1 MSTEGWIAII
11 SAIGG
16 GTVAI
21 IGAIALAY
29 RQAVEAKTQ
38 ATAARDA
45 TEENRKEI
53 IATKTGIYE
62 VGKQLDGRLTEL
74 LISSNAAARAEGVAA
89 GEQSQRDRAAP
100 SDSVK

>member
-1 MSTEGWIAII
+1 MTTEGWIAII
-11 SAIGG
+11 GAISG

-29 RQAVEAKTQ
+29 RQSVEAKHL
-38 ATAARDA
+38 ASDAKDAAESARV
-45 TEENRKEI
+45 EI
-53 IATKTGIYE
+53 IATKNGIFE
-62 VGKQLDGRLTEL
+62 VGKQLDGRLSEL

-100 SDSVK
+100 SDTAK